1 MAVKARARSREFS
14 RQFWSVLRH
23 ALSECFLIVML
34 LVVAVVSYTATKFAH
49 ICRIRSP
56 CMLCSRLDQVLH
68 GKAWFSE
75 ESICA
80 AHSKLAHS
88 DDLCEKF
95 FLSCSESVRK
105 PGNLKNMS
113 VKEKVNSRLRF
124 RHTEL
129 CSCCSKPFKKKRDAH
144 RLSEEVSDMFLDDSM
159 SKVKERSIAMAS
171 VGCSSDDDVD
181 QLPHGCYR
189 KLSADHDSESEI
201 RISDDDDGC
210 LAMVYEAKQRTRDKP
225 CADAW
230 LQPMITSTNTLS
242 PSPSEST
249 DQTKF
254 MSITPLVPLDTA
266 EGTTNAAK
274 SSDPAIGDGLEEI
287 NWGQPNVSNN
297 NLDVQLNTVPE
308 QDCQELQKE
317 KRSPDEEATKI
328 FATSAYDGTSSTADP
343 QHRKKTFLSQL
354 SSARCF
360 DGPWSEVSASP
371 RISIQIDEYSQS
383 DATGSRQFLDLE
395 PTDAHVTSEDEGEI
409 SLELSK
415 KKLSVLYKDEAM
427 AMINRLQQDKAA
439 MHMEAM
445 QYLRMMEEQ
454 ADHDQEAIE
463 KLNDLLTEREKEI
476 LDLEAEL
483 DNYQIKY
490 SDESFDVRKFD
501 ATDGDA
507 KILESLSRLE
517 ETLGMPSTNRF
528 DMGGTND
535 NLQNGTLR
543 DHPTGDGQYV
553 ENSELE
559 SQCSQLLGEHLN
571 DEPVTSVPSQRNV
584 ENQSSESE
592 KDFDSSRLD
601 DDQISSITSIRQEI
615 SLLNSRF
622 KALEADQKFL
632 KQILGSLKC
641 SSDGLQ
647 YMQEITSHLR
657 QLRRM
662 MTEQRD
668 RTVL

>member
-80 AHSKLAHS
+80 AHRL
-88 DDLCEKF
+88 EI
-95 FLSCSESVRK
+95 VK

-317 KRSPDEEATKI
+317 KTFLVGIEELNDSESVSGSPDEEATKI

-343 QHRKKTFLSQL
+343 RIDCNNSIKNTNSRTQEEDIPVPQEKIECPLQRVE
-354 SSARCF
+354 AER
-360 DGPWSEVSASP
+360 SASAVAA
-371 RISIQIDEYSQS
+371 S
-383 DATGSRQFLDLE
+383 
-395 PTDAHVTSEDEGEI
+395 
-409 SLELSK
+409 
-415 KKLSVLYKDEAM
+415 EAM

-501 ATDGDA
+501 ATDGDVA
-507 KILESLSRLE
+507 FEAL
-517 ETLGMPSTNRF
+517 
-528 DMGGTND
+528 
-535 NLQNGTLR
+535 
-543 DHPTGDGQYV
+543 
-553 ENSELE
+553 
-559 SQCSQLLGEHLN
+559 
-571 DEPVTSVPSQRNV
+571 
-584 ENQSSESE
+584 
-592 KDFDSSRLD
+592 DS
-601 DDQISSITSIRQEI
+601 
-615 SLLNSRF
+615 
-622 KALEADQKFL
+622 
-632 KQILGSLKC
+632 
-641 SSDGLQ
+641 
-647 YMQEITSHLR
+647 
-657 QLRRM
+657 
-662 MTEQRD
+662 
-668 RTVL
+668 